1 MTDTEALAT
10 IHQALAKALET
21 EVTVTPET
29 DLFADEI
36 LDSLDTMIFFLT
48 LEEMSGVKFPEKKL
62 EEEGFNKVSR
72 IIEHL
77 TAAPAGS

>member
-1 MTDTEALAT
+1 MTEAEALAT
-10 IHQALAKALET
+10 IHQALAKALEN

-29 DLFADEI
+29 DLFAEEI

-48 LEEMSGVKFPEKKL
+48 LEEISGVKFPDKGLAEA
-62 EEEGFNKVSR
+62 GFNKVSR

-77 TAAPAGS
+77 TGAPAA

>member
-1 MTDTEALAT
+1 MTDTEALAM

-29 DLFADEI
+29 DLFAAEI

-48 LEEMSGVKFPEKKL
+48 LEEMSGIKFPDKGL
-62 EEEGFNKVSR
+62 EEAGFNKVGR

-77 TAAPAGS
+77 TGARAAS

>member
-1 MTDTEALAT
+1 MTEAEALAT
-10 IHQALAKALET
+10 IHRALAKALEA

-29 DLFADEI
+29 DLFAEEI

-48 LEEMSGVKFPEKKL
+48 LEEMSGVKFPDKGLAEA
-62 EEEGFNKVSR
+62 GFNRVSR

-77 TAAPAGS
+77 TGTPAA